1 MNLPEKLAQAWSKK
15 NLIDLKTIDEKYIP
29 KNRSDS
35 HKLQEQFHNSLKKKL
50 SGWKIGLTTSDIQKE
65 QGLDGPLIGR
75 IIDDTILQN
84 PLEIKLSDVPH
95 CMLECEYALKFLE
108 ECKMVPGIENDN
120 SKYEVYI
127 SLELTA
133 TRINPESKNHLSK
146 QDQMYLAIADNG
158 GAGAIVIG
166 EQIKNFRDINL
177 NQIKVTVDTNG
188 VITKPFF
195 SGNKRAHPNDAIRCI
210 TNEFKNNPVIFKKGD
225 WFMSG
230 SIIQP
235 IKVNKGDEFKI
246 DFETLG
252 KFNIK
257 FT

>member
-1 MNLPEKLAQAWSKK
+1 
-15 NLIDLKTIDEKYIP
+15 
-29 KNRSDS
+29 
-35 HKLQEQFHNSLKKKL
+35 
-50 SGWKIGLTTSDIQKE
+50 
-65 QGLDGPLIGR
+65 
-75 IIDDTILQN
+75 
-84 PLEIKLSDVPH
+84 
-95 CMLECEYALKFLE
+95 
-108 ECKMVPGIENDN
+108 MVPGIENDN
-120 SKYEVYI
+120 SNYEVYI

-133 TRINPESKNHLSK
+133 TRIKPESKNHLSK

-195 SGNKRAHPNDAIRCI
+195 SGNKRAHPKDAIRCI

-252 KFNIK
+252 KFDIK
-257 FT
+257 FTW